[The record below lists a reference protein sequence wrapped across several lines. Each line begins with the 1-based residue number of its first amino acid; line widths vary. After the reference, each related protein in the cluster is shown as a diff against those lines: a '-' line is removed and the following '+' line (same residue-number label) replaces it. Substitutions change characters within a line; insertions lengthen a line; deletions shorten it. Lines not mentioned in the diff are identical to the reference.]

1 MPPVDEREIWL
12 FDFDGTL
19 VDSEAVIMAS
29 FRHATE
35 KTLGHVPPDEVLRAG
50 IGMTLEQQARD
61 LAGDRWRELYDAYVV
76 HNRASHAELLRG
88 FDGVPAML
96 ARLRSRGARL
106 GIVTSKMRETLELG
120 LRCTQL
126 EAAWF
131 EVIVAKE
138 DTTRHKPDPGPLLH
152 ALALLGAA
160 PGQAVYVGDS
170 PYDLRAAR
178 AAGMAAA
185 AALWGGIFPRDQLL
199 AEQPELVFES
209 PADVAAEAAA

>member
-1 MPPVDEREIWL
+1 MPPVDECQIWL

-29 FRHATE
+29 FRHATGE
-35 KTLGHVPPDEVLRAG
+35 ILGYVPPDEILRAG

-61 LAGDRWRELYDAYVV
+61 LAGDRWRELYDAYIL
-76 HNRASHAELLRG
+76 HNRPSHADLLRR

-106 GIVTSKMRETLELG
+106 GIVTSKMRESLELG
-120 LRCTQL
+120 LRCARL
-126 EAAWF
+126 DAGWF

-138 DTTRHKPDPGPLLH
+138 DTTSHKPDPGPLLH
-152 ALALLGAA
+152 ALALLGAGPA
-160 PGQAVYVGDS
+160 RAVYVGDS

-178 AAGMAAA
+178 AAGMVAAA
-185 AALWGGIFPRDQLL
+185 AMWGGIFPREQLM
-199 AEQPELVFES
+199 AEQPALVFES